1 MKETAVQ
8 MLISRLPNI
17 DWSDSYYSDIMNEA
31 IRQEREQI
39 VEAYC
44 SGFRKGESSEL
55 IELDID
61 VCDTAYPIDY
71 YNGTYEKPF
80 DQQNGSY

>member
-1 MKETAVQ
+1 MKTAVD

-17 DWSDSYYSDIMNEA
+17 DWTDSYYSDILNEA
-31 IRQEREQI
+31 VDKEREQI
-39 VEAYC
+39 VDAYC

-71 YNGTYEKPF
+71 YNGKYEKPF
-80 DQQNGSY
+80 DQKNGSY

>member
-17 DWSDSYYSDIMNEA
+17 DWNDPYYSDILKEA
-31 IRQEREQI
+31 VRQEREQI
-39 VEAYC
+39 VDAYC
-44 SGFRKGESSEL
+44 SGFRTGENSEL

-71 YNGTYEKPF
+71 YNETYK
-80 DQQNGSY
+80 SK